1 MNKFF
6 SILLFSCLSVFAQNE
21 ITINSFTKNAQRE
34 PIITRLDIT
43 DEIVIVWKSEN
54 QVDSAS
60 AGDIYM
66 QFLDK
71 NMQPFRGEILVND
84 STIGDQKNPQIAS
97 NKNGDFII
105 VWSSFENNNSQNI
118 YDIKA
123 KFFPIEQSFISDEFI
138 VNSYRINSQI
148 KPQVAINDNRE
159 FIIVWESWFQD
170 GSDRGI
176 YAQRFNYL
184 MEKIGSEFLV
194 NTTTQFSQAKPVVKY
209 YNDGRFI
216 ITWES
221 WNEAE
226 KGYNLF
232 AKVYD
237 KDGNVLKDEF
247 LINSYTDN
255 YQWFADISISSKN
268 IIDLVWCS
276 WEQDGYDGGIYLRSF
291 DENYNPIGEEI
302 LVNSST
308 EFYQW
313 LPKIKRFEDDKKV
326 IVWSSW
332 NLDGS
337 REGVYYKIF
346 NDQNKPI
353 TLDARLNETTE
364 SYQWEPNIITL
375 PTNEIL
381 AVWSSWNGVSDDY
394 DVIAKNEMPKY
405 LVGTINSS
413 KYNHS
418 NGNSTSDFIVHVI
431 DSTKLTGDDY
441 EISFAKFNNDFLDFS
456 IIDLTTNKIKIDNY
470 PLNLGQNVQYL
481 TEEFDGI
488 IVELKPNFELAM
500 DYEKSKF
507 INNSGS
513 NLNYEIEKPVIS
525 PTTAPI
531 DIAVVWGSTD
541 TLSYGNYVTALD
553 TAVNQ
558 ENVKEIIL
566 PFYTENV
573 LTEEKLDLLVLENK
587 NTINKKWDA
596 GETIVFLTPEPYK
609 TNLFSTHAQ
618 LISFTASENI
628 VLPNIGD
635 TNYIYTKKPLTE
647 NDVFQFTTNSSNIIL
662 GIKEYPIDNSYIL
675 FQNYPNPF
683 NPTTTIKYSLTSL
696 GKGSISSVKLVVYDL
711 LGGEIKTLVNEFQKP
726 GNYQITFDAS
736 SLSSGIY
743 FYKLQINDNSLVK
756 KMMLLK

>member
-1 MNKFF
+1 
-6 SILLFSCLSVFAQNE
+6 
-21 ITINSFTKNAQRE
+21 
-34 PIITRLDIT
+34 
-43 DEIVIVWKSEN
+43 
-54 QVDSAS
+54 
-60 AGDIYM
+60 
-66 QFLDK
+66 
-71 NMQPFRGEILVND
+71 
-84 STIGDQKNPQIAS
+84 
-97 NKNGDFII
+97 
-105 VWSSFENNNSQNI
+105 
-118 YDIKA
+118 
-123 KFFPIEQSFISDEFI
+123 
-138 VNSYRINSQI
+138 
-148 KPQVAINDNRE
+148 
-159 FIIVWESWFQD
+159 WFQD

-413 KYNHS
+413 EYNHS

-456 IIDLTTNKIKIDNY
+456 IRDLTTNKIKIDNY

-488 IVELKPNFELAM
+488 IVELKPNFELGI